1 MQLAD
6 GQIVEVLQQQF
17 FGGVLARPE
26 LLLLLRTERVLRDP
40 RMIEVLSRSI
50 RIGNKQ
56 RTHEQLTI
64 RSRSKSKPQDNA
76 LHQQGNGSVSDSLHC
91 ESMPPV
97 LELN

>member
-1 MQLAD
+1 MSLKGKSFVRYNYLGRPLGTIMGALLESV
-6 GQIVEVLQQQF
+6 GTILV
-17 FGGVLARPE
+17 GVI
-26 LLLLLRTERVLRDP
+26 P

-76 LHQQGNGSVSDSLHC
+76 LHEQGNGSVSDSLHR